1 MSRPAPAI
9 TPSRLALFAGFLA
22 FLVAATVFWSFDA
35 PFTLRG
41 DNQAILFPM
50 NLEAYRSWSEGTA
63 PQWTSRLWF
72 GFPLLADPTSM
83 SLYWPNF
90 VGFLATEHPHFR
102 AYDLATAFHAAVLVT
117 GTVWLLGLLGV
128 RRSVCLFGGLLIF
141 LAPMHVWYASSMIT
155 GYAPVCWWPLM
166 LVAAEMLARPGP
178 KLRYLVLG
186 WIALG
191 SCACVYPEFAFYGGL
206 VSGGWLVSRSLG
218 TPLLQRIG
226 LAGLLGAGSLALAA
240 PQLLP
245 TVRFLPETTRSE
257 NPDDFFEAARV
268 VFDVPAL
275 LYPSLDDK
283 IPVFV
288 GIATV
293 LLAVCGLFGNGQRRW
308 FLGGVALLAYVN
320 ALGPAGYLYEWIHS
334 LPVFEVFRQPMKFKL
349 LSELGI
355 ALLAALGIE
364 HLLRAAPQGAA
375 RRFVLLF
382 AALCLAENFV
392 YLAIRVPTGV
402 GLPGNSE
409 TTFLD
414 LYETLEESRLPAMVR
429 AVPVGESRRTLDSIR
444 LRAIPLI
451 DGVPLAAGGANSL
464 LSPPQLRALD
474 ALPREPGRA
483 ALSFLGVRFSI
494 EPVRPATLL
503 DDRPCL
509 RAASDRGLLL
519 AGVGEDFCLFS
530 NPDRPALVEVPE
542 RYTRPRD
549 LYEMMDVLLLGLR
562 NAETILAV
570 EETPVECGAPEPV
583 ETKALVL
590 VLRHALP
597 EAIPILAPMSR
608 AANQRRAAGRVSQLE
623 HGNGKIS
630 FAVASDKPAFALVR
644 ESYSAGWSAR
654 VDGEPAPV
662 YRAAG
667 PFFAI
672 PIPAGNAT
680 VELAYESPG
689 FRTGL
694 WVALGWVSLVVAFVL
709 VRGLLSGGW
718 RAVLPGGPD
727 SASE

>member
-1 MSRPAPAI
+1 MSRPAPAV
-9 TPSRLALFAGFLA
+9 TPLRLSLLAGFLA

-63 PQWTSRLWF
+63 PQWTSGLWF

-117 GTVWLLGLLGV
+117 GTVWLLGLLGA
-128 RRSVCLFGGLLIF
+128 RRSVCLFGGLLIL

-178 KLRYLVLG
+178 KLRYLILG

-191 SCACVYPEFAFYGGL
+191 SCAYVYPEFAFYGGL
-206 VSGGWLVSRSLG
+206 LAGGWLVSRSLG
-218 TPLLQRIG
+218 TPLPQRVG
-226 LAGLLGAGSLALAA
+226 LAGLLGAGSLALTA

-245 TVRFLPETTRSE
+245 TIRFLPETTRSE
-257 NPDDFFEAARV
+257 NPDEFFEAARL
-268 VFDVPAL
+268 VFDASAL
-275 LYPSLDDK
+275 LYPSLDDQ

-288 GIATV
+288 GIATI
-293 LLAVCGLFGNGQRRW
+293 LLAICGLCGAGPRRW
-308 FLGGVALLAYVN
+308 FLGGLAVLAYVN
-320 ALGPAGYLYEWIHS
+320 ALGPAGHLYEWIHS

-375 RRFVLLF
+375 RRFVVLF
-382 AALCLAENFV
+382 AALCIAENFV
-392 YLAIRVPTGV
+392 YLAIRVPTGA
-402 GLPGNSE
+402 GLPGSSE
-409 TTFLD
+409 AAFLD
-414 LYETLEESRLPAMVR
+414 LYGTLEKSRLPALVR
-429 AVPVGESRRTLDSIR
+429 AVPPAESRRTLDSIG

-451 DGVPLAAGGANSL
+451 DDVPLAAGGTDSL
-464 LSPPQLRALD
+464 LSPPQRPTLD
-474 ALPREPGRA
+474 ALQRGPRRD

-494 EPVRPATLL
+494 EPVHAATLL

-509 RAASDRGLLL
+509 SAASDRGLLL
-519 AGVGEDFCLFS
+519 AGVGADYCLFL

-542 RYTRPRD
+542 RYTRPQG

-570 EETPVECGAPEPV
+570 EEAPVECAPEPV

-608 AANQRRAAGRVSQLE
+608 AEKQRRAAGRVTQLE
-623 HGNGKIS
+623 HDDGEIWFS
-630 FAVASDKPAFALVR
+630 VASNEPAFALVR
-644 ESYSAGWSAR
+644 ESYSAGWSAW
-654 VDGEPAPV
+654 VDGVPAPV

-667 PFFAI
+667 PFFAV

-694 WVALGWVSLVVAFVL
+694 WVAIGWTTLVVAFVL
-709 VRGLLSGGW
+709 ARGLLSGGW
-718 RAVLPGGPD
+718 RTAHPVAPD
-727 SASE
+727 AASE